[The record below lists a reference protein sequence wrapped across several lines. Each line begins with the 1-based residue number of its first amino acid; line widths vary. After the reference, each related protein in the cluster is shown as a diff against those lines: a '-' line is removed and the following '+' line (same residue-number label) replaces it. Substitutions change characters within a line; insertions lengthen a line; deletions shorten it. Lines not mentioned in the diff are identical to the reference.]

1 MKIRLDLQGVQTE
14 SRHRGI
20 GRYTQALTGAFARVA
35 AGHEL
40 GLMFNAALD
49 GIDEALAAMRA
60 QGLIL
65 PRTTYGPVRGTAFD
79 NPANRARR
87 DAAERV
93 MTHALDASGADVV
106 WLSSVVEGFS
116 DDALAPHAQATPLTV
131 ATLYDLIPL
140 HDPATYLGNSHA
152 RDWYMH
158 RLDALRRCDLL
169 LAISGWVRDDA
180 VARLGIEAQRIV
192 AIGAG
197 VDARFAP
204 PAAGTDHR
212 AALRERFGIERP
224 FVLYNGGIEKRKQVD
239 ALFPAFGALPPAL
252 RDTHQL
258 VVVGRMPPETRQRFD
273 KLVREARLK
282 VEDVIFTGFVSD
294 ADLVA
299 LYQTCALFVF
309 PSEREGF
316 GLPPLEAMACGAP
329 VIANDATS
337 LPEVVGDPAALF
349 DASRPAAI
357 TQAMRDVLADP
368 HRQQQLRE
376 LGLRRAAEFT
386 WTRVAERALAAIE
399 QARSAARAR
408 GAAPEASLPSYQFNA
423 DNLAQLLPELRRWPG
438 QVHWSGELPA
448 PGSMSPADRYR
459 VHGYAGL
466 GLLEQPADWRT
477 LLLRDATG
485 WQNGSEQTANPLLA
499 RQRLVEADIA
509 AKLAPALSD
518 DDLAVVAD
526 ALDRLRPCQPH
537 RWLVDV
543 THIAGK
549 DLGTGIQR
557 VVRSILGHWLSA
569 PPPGIRIEPI
579 AFRDGRYHHAHAYA
593 CGLLGITDPGDL
605 PEDIVAITGNESF
618 IGLDWAMESLP
629 PGAPLLRTWRRAG
642 VSMHFV
648 MNDLLP
654 ETLPDAFHQRT
665 REQFRL
671 WLDTVAELADAVHCI
686 SRTTADEFRRWLQAN
701 HPARTP
707 RIDHFPLGVE
717 PRSGTRTAPLTAALD
732 EAMRARPS
740 VLMVGTLEPRK
751 AHALAL
757 EAVELL
763 WEAGADLNLVIVGHR
778 GWLVGDLIKRL
789 ERHEALDSRLFWLE
803 DASDAVLETIYE
815 RATVLLAP
823 SYGEGYGLPLIE
835 AAVRNKPIIA
845 RNLPVF
851 REVAGDYP
859 HYFDGRTPEALATTL
874 SRWLATC
881 PPGGAAPAWKTW
893 SVSAALLAEAIGR
906 RA

>member
-1 MKIRLDLQGVQTE
+1 MQGVQTE

-20 GRYTQALTGAFARVA
+20 GRYTQALTAAFARVA

-49 GIDEALAAMRA
+49 GVDEAVAALSA
-60 QGLIL
+60 QGLSL
-65 PRTTYGPVRGTAFD
+65 PRMTYGPVRGTSFD
-79 NPANRARR
+79 NPANRTRR

-93 MTHALDASGADVV
+93 LTHALDASGADVV
-106 WLSSVVEGFS
+106 WLTSVVEGFS
-116 DDALAPHAQATPLTV
+116 DDALAPHGQATPLTV

-140 HDPATYLGNSHA
+140 HDPSTYLGNSHA

-158 RLDALRRCDLL
+158 RIEALKRCDLL
-169 LAISGWVRDDA
+169 LAISAWVRDDA
-180 VARLGIEAQRIV
+180 VARLGIEPERIV

-204 PAAGTDHR
+204 PAHGINHSAT
-212 AALRERFGIERP
+212 LRDRFSIDRP
-224 FVLYNGGIEKRKQVD
+224 FMLYNGGIEKRKKVD
-239 ALFPAFGALPPAL
+239 VLFPAFGALPPAL

-273 KLVREARLK
+273 KLVQEAGLRAQ
-282 VEDVIFTGFVSD
+282 DVIFTGFVSD
-294 ADLVA
+294 EDLVA
-299 LYQTCALFVF
+299 LYQACALFVF

-329 VIANDATS
+329 VIANHATS
-337 LPEVVGDPAALF
+337 LPEVVGDPGALF
-349 DASRPAAI
+349 DAARPQLI
-357 TQAMRDVLADP
+357 TQAMQAVLADP
-368 HRQQQLRE
+368 QRQRQLRE

-386 WTRVAERALAAIE
+386 WARVAERALAAIE
-399 QARSAARAR
+399 QARSSAHARV
-408 GAAPEASLPSYQFNA
+408 AAPDAALPTYQFNA
-423 DNLAQLLPELRRWPG
+423 DNFAERLPELRRWPG
-438 QVHWSGELPA
+438 QVQWSGAVPA

-466 GLLEQPADWRT
+466 CLLEQPEDWRT

-485 WQNGSEQTANPLLA
+485 WHDGGEQTANPLLA
-499 RQRLVEADIA
+499 RQRRVEQDIA
-509 AKLAPALSD
+509 TKLAADLSD
-518 DDLAVVAD
+518 NDLAAIAD

-569 PPPGIRIEPI
+569 PPAGIRIEPI

-593 CGLLGITDPGDL
+593 CGLLGIADPGDL
-605 PEDIVAITGNESF
+605 PDDIVAITGNESF

-648 MNDLLP
+648 MNDILP

-701 HPARTP
+701 HPACTP

-717 PRSGTRTAPLTAALD
+717 PRRGTRTAPLTAALD

-751 AHALAL
+751 AHAQAL
-757 EAVELL
+757 KAVELL
-763 WEAGADLNLVIVGHR
+763 WEASADLNLVLVGHR

-789 ERHEALDSRLFWLE
+789 ERHEALNSRLFWLE
-803 DASDAVLETIYE
+803 NASDAVLEAIYE
-815 RATVLLAP
+815 RATVLLAT
-823 SYGEGYGLPLIE
+823 SHGEGYGLPLIE
-835 AAVRNKPIIA
+835 AAVRNMPIIA
-845 RNLPVF
+845 RDLPVF

-859 HYFDGRTPEALATTL
+859 HYFDGKTPEALATIL
-874 SRWLATC
+874 SRWLASR
-881 PPGGAAPAWKTW
+881 PPGGAAPAWKPW
-893 SVSAALLAEAIGR
+893 SASAALLAEAIR
-906 RA
+906 RQA

>member
-1 MKIRLDLQGVQTE
+1 MQGVQTE

-35 AGHEL
+35 VGHEL

-49 GIDEALAAMRA
+49 GIDETVAALRA
-60 QGLIL
+60 QGLSL
-65 PRTTYGPVRGTAFD
+65 QRMTYGPIRGTAFAD
-79 NPANRARR
+79 PGNRTRR

-93 MTHALDASGADVV
+93 LTHALDVSGADVV
-106 WLSSVVEGFS
+106 WLSSMVEGFS
-116 DDALAPHAQATPLTV
+116 DDALAPHAQAAPLTV

-158 RLDALRRCDLL
+158 RLDALKRCDLL

-180 VARLGIEAQRIV
+180 VARLGIAPERVV

-204 PAAGTDHR
+204 PTPGADHR
-212 AALRERFGIERP
+212 ATLRERFRIERP
-224 FVLYNGGIEKRKQVD
+224 FVLYNGGIEKRKKVD

-252 RDTHQL
+252 REAHQL
-258 VVVGRMPPETRQRFD
+258 VVVGRMPPETRRRFD
-273 KLVREARLK
+273 KLVRDADLK
-282 VEDVIFTGFVSD
+282 AEDVIFTDFVSD
-294 ADLVA
+294 EDLVA
-299 LYQTCALFVF
+299 LYQSCALFVF

-329 VIANDATS
+329 VIANNATS
-337 LPEVVGDPAALF
+337 LPEVIGDPEALF
-349 DASRPAAI
+349 DASEPQAI
-357 TQAMRDVLADP
+357 TQAMQSVLADP
-368 HRQQQLRE
+368 QRQQQLRE
-376 LGLRRAAEFT
+376 QGLRRAAEFT
-386 WTRVAERALAAIE
+386 WARVAERALAAIE
-399 QARSAARAR
+399 QARSSARAR
-408 GAAPEASLPSYQFNA
+408 IAASGAVLPTYQFNA
-423 DNLAQLLPELRRWPG
+423 GNLAELLPELRRWPG
-438 QVHWSGELPA
+438 LVRWSGDFPA
-448 PGSMSPADRYR
+448 QGSMSPADRYR

-466 GLLEQPADWRT
+466 GLLEQPEDWRT

-485 WQNGSEQTANPLLA
+485 WHDGNEQTANPLLA
-499 RQRLVEADIA
+499 RQRLIEQDIA
-509 AKLAPALSD
+509 AKLAADLSD
-518 DDLAVVAD
+518 NDLAVVAD

-543 THIAGK
+543 THISGK

-569 PPPGIRIEPI
+569 PPEGIRIEPI

-593 CGLLGITDPGDL
+593 CSLLGIADPGDL

-629 PGAPLLRTWRRAG
+629 PSAPLLRTWRHAG

-648 MNDLLP
+648 MNDILP

-686 SRTTADEFRRWLQAN
+686 SRTTADEFRRWLQVN
-701 HPARTP
+701 HPVCTP
-707 RIDHFPLGVE
+707 RIGHFPLGVE
-717 PRSGTRTAPLTAALD
+717 PRSSTLAAPLPVTLD
-732 EAMRARPS
+732 EAMSARPS

-789 ERHEALDSRLFWLE
+789 ERHEALNHRLFWLE
-803 DASDAVLETIYE
+803 DASDAVLEAIYE

-823 SYGEGYGLPLIE
+823 SHGEGYGLPLIE

-859 HYFDGRTPEALATTL
+859 HYFDSETPEALATIL
-874 SRWLATC
+874 SRWLVTC
-881 PPGGAAPAWKTW
+881 PAGGSLPRWKTW
-893 SVSAALLAEAIGR
+893 AASATLLSEAIR
-906 RA
+906 RNA